1 MDLVDTIQTVETPEG
16 VEFEMRLA
24 GPVSRSLAAGVDV
37 LIRLAI
43 YLVLGTPFMMLGD
56 AGTGLWMIALF
67 VISWGYPIYFEMYKD
82 GQTPGK
88 MMFDLQVVNADGTP
102 IDWKGSVLRN
112 LLRTADLLPVGYAL
126 GLVSMSVTGRFQRLG
141 DVAGDTLVC
150 YHHDG
155 AVPTAAS
162 DVPEAD
168 PQPTPEPLEVDEQ
181 RAIVDFARRS
191 QRLGS
196 ARSAELARIL
206 APLSGTQS
214 GPDSVRYLHGLANW
228 IARWS

>member
-24 GPVSRSLAAGVDV
+24 GPVSRSLAAALDV
-37 LIRLAI
+37 LIRWAV
-43 YLVLGTPFMMLGD
+43 YLVLGTPLMMLGE
-56 AGTGLWMIALF
+56 AGAGLWLIAVF
-67 VISWGYPIYFEMYKD
+67 VVSWGYPIYFEMYKD

-88 MMFDLQVVNADGTP
+88 MMFDLQVVNANGTP

-150 YHHDG
+150 YRQDG
-155 AVPTAAS
+155 TAPVAA

-181 RAIVDFARRS
+181 RAILDFARRS
-191 QRLGS
+191 QRFGS

-214 GPDSVRYLHGLANW
+214 GPDNVRYLHGLANW